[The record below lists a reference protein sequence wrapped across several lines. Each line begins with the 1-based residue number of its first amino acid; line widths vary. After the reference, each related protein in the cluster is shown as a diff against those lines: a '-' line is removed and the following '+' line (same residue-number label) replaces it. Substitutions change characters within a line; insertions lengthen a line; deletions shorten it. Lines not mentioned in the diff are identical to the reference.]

1 MNYEQYVSMCEQMG
15 WEVDES
21 QVPKDASDLGYE
33 AQQALLLFNALPDLV
48 EGMNGI
54 WLGKNY
60 SGLGDIMDIYQ
71 ITNRKEVFELLKVA
85 EGEASKFYSQKRK
98 ESERLAKSQAK
109 SGRAISG

>member
-1 MNYEQYVSMCEQMG
+1 MNPEQYIEMCEQMG

-21 QVPKDASDLGYE
+21 QIPKDPSTFSFE
-33 AQQALLLFNALPDLV
+33 VQQALTLFNVLPDII
-48 EGMNGI
+48 EGMNGL

-60 SGLGDIMDIYQ
+60 SGLSDIMDIYNV
-71 ITNRKEVFELLKVA
+71 INKREVFELLKVA

-109 SGRAISG
+109 SGRATSG